1 MPQCLAIIPTERFS
15 KSVVCKSSFTPCAIM
30 RFVKSEADTLGPP
43 FPSIRIGCN
52 LNYITFFCIF
62 STSLLSSEVF
72 FQMLENLLRLALVVA
87 LAFGAG
93 NLASL
98 LRMPAVLGFLIAGE
112 MGKAKTSEK

>member
-1 MPQCLAIIPTERFS
+1 M
-15 KSVVCKSSFTPCAIM
+15 
-30 RFVKSEADTLGPP
+30 
-43 FPSIRIGCN
+43 
-52 LNYITFFCIF
+52 
-62 STSLLSSEVF
+62 LSSEVF

-93 NLASL
+93 KLASL